1 MFQFGPFATW
11 LAPGSRGCPIRKS
24 VDQRLCAAPHSLSQL
39 YTSFIASPCQGIR
52 RVPFVTWSF
61 LQSLHRCGARTQKA
75 SPYIGYS
82 LTYHYIL
89 LANTAPFRGASP
101 TGVGACLLR
110 SHHVKELVGC
120 VPGPTL
126 SVVPRRATDHSVAT
140 HRVELR
146 GFEPRTPCLQ
156 SRCSSQ
162 LSYSPRVRW
171 AWQEL
176 NLRPHAYQAC
186 A

>member
-24 VDQRLCAAPHSLSQL
+24 VDQRLCAATHSLSQL

-82 LTYHYIL
+82 LTITTIFACKHRL
-89 LANTAPFRGASP
+89 TRGASP

-110 SHHVKELVGC
+110 SHHVKELRLCAPPSDRVGQNRTRHRSF
-120 VPGPTL
+120 GGHT
-126 SVVPRRATDHSVAT
+126 SRGAT
-140 HRVELR
+140 
-146 GFEPRTPCLQ
+146 GIRTPDPLLAKQ
-156 SRCSSQ
+156 V
-162 LSYSPRVRW
+162 L
-171 AWQEL
+171 
-176 NLRPHAYQAC
+176 
-186 A
+186 